1 MNAEQLAMVS
11 GVVLSLGFSYIPG
24 LKGWFEKFEGDQKRL
39 GMLIVLLL
47 TSLGIF
53 GLACTG
59 RFDLGVVC
67 SVDGAMDLVEI
78 LIVAA
83 VANQAAFQL
92 TPKE

>member
-59 RFDLGVVC
+59 RFDLTVVF
-67 SVDGAMDLVEI
+67 SIDGAIDIAEI
-78 LIVAA
+78 FGLSAN
-83 VANQAAFQL
+83 ANQTAYQL

>member
-24 LKGWFEKFEGDQKRL
+24 LKGWFDKFEGDQKRL

-53 GLACTG
+53 GLACSG
-59 RFDLGVVC
+59 RFDLGVAC
-67 SVDGAMDLVEI
+67 TVDGAIDLVEI
-78 LIVAA
+78 FIFAA
-83 VANQAAFQL
+83 VTNQAAFLL
-92 TPKE
+92 TPE